1 MGCLAKAV
9 ANSRGDVSMSRSNC
23 TTTESG
29 LGEVVRNWR
38 KAVNTGSETR
48 PRSRARFMAAATGS
62 RNSILGG
69 NSIAPGCV
77 VLIKAGKRAKETV
90 CPARNRPQIAK
101 IARTCG
107 AGVGIHLTC
116 AWPPFT
122 FALRNTV
129 PPTLLCG
136 AVLEL
141 VERAVRIRSPR
152 NHTHPR
158 SRRRPHDVYDDVLHR
173 GGQSRNL
180 VGGGNSRRTVLCC
193 NRAGGGGGMLFHGA
207 LCQPPVRYRS
217 LHGRERVYRVHGLQ
231 DAGLCVADC
240 AGCDFHRRPGV
251 HPDDCIAP
259 APVDCGRRTHLSA
272 LQLRRPGR
280 AEG

>member
-9 ANSRGDVSMSRSNC
+9 AKSRADVSMSRSNC

-38 KAVNTGSETR
+38 NAANTGSGTR
-48 PRSRARFMAAATGS
+48 PSTRARFSAAATGS
-62 RNSILGG
+62 RKSILGG
-69 NSIAPGCV
+69 SSIAPGCV

-90 CPARNRPQIAK
+90 CPDRNRPQTAK

-107 AGVGIHLTC
+107 TGVGIHLTC
-116 AWPPFT
+116 AWPRFT

-141 VERAVRIRSPR
+141 VERAVWIRSPR

-158 SRRRPHDVYDDVLHR
+158 SRRRPHDVHHDV
-173 GGQSRNL
+173 
-180 VGGGNSRRTVLCC
+180 
-193 NRAGGGGGMLFHGA
+193 
-207 LCQPPVRYRS
+207 
-217 LHGRERVYRVHGLQ
+217 VH
-231 DAGLCVADC
+231 
-240 AGCDFHRRPGV
+240 
-251 HPDDCIAP
+251 
-259 APVDCGRRTHLSA
+259 
-272 LQLRRPGR
+272 
-280 AEG
+280 